1 MGSSERVMF
10 KGSSERVV
18 FKGSSERVVFEGSS
32 EMVVSETLYQGDDA
46 LSTKPVMHYQGTA
59 YLCY

>member
-1 MGSSERVMF
+1 MVTTNTLSRDPDSTKSITVRQ
-10 KGSSERVV
+10 
-18 FKGSSERVVFEGSS
+18 S
-32 EMVVSETLYQGDDA
+32 EMVRIQPETLYKGDDA